1 MLARLFKTKSLD
13 SILKDSENAE
23 HRLKRALGAVDLMA
37 LGIGAIIGAGIFA
50 TVGTAAAGGAH
61 HLGAGPALVIS
72 FLLTAIACAFSAFCY
87 AEFASLIP
95 IAGSAYTYAYATLG
109 EFVAWIIG
117 WDLIL
122 EYAVG
127 NVAVAIGWSEY
138 FASLLRGFGIHI
150 PPWLLTNYW
159 AAQPEIIQAAPH
171 LMGIPILFNLP
182 AVLIVAFITWILVI
196 GIKESCTFNAYI
208 VLIKLII
215 LLFII
220 AVGFFY
226 IRPENWSPFAP
237 NGWKGIQTGA
247 AIIFF
252 AYIGFDAISTA
263 AEETKNPE
271 KNLPIGM
278 LGSLVI
284 CTVIYIAVTLVV
296 TGMVPSSQ
304 LGVAD
309 PLAHA
314 FAILNINWATGIISF
329 GAVIAMTAV
338 LLVFQMGQ
346 PRIFF
351 SMARDG
357 LLPKFFERIHPK
369 YRTPHVTTI
378 MTGILV
384 AFFAAFCKIDVVV
397 ELCNIGTLFAFVL
410 VCGGIIVLRF
420 TDRDRP
426 RPFRC
431 PGIYEVRLA
440 GRRLILPIV
449 PILGIIS
456 CFYLMLGLPLVT
468 WIRFVVWLA
477 VGLIFYFSYG
487 YWKSHIGRQSA

>member
-1 MLARLFKTKSLD
+1 LLARLIKTKSLD
-13 SILKDSENAE
+13 SILRESEE
-23 HRLKRALGAVDLMA
+23 HHLKRALGATDLIA

-72 FLLTAIACAFSAFCY
+72 FVLTAIACAFSALCY

-109 EFVAWIIG
+109 ELVAWIIG

-138 FASLLRGFGIHI
+138 FASLLNGFGIHLS
-150 PPWLLTNYW
+150 PWLLTSYW
-159 AAQPEIIQAAPH
+159 AAQPSVIQTAPC
-171 LMGIPILFNLP
+171 LLGIPIIFNLP
-182 AVLIVAFITWILVI
+182 AVLIVAFITWILVL
-196 GIKESCTFNAYI
+196 GIKESCTFNAWI
-208 VLIKLII
+208 VMIKILI
-215 LLFII
+215 LLFVI

-252 AYIGFDAISTA
+252 AYIGFDAVSTA

-296 TGMVPSSQ
+296 TGMVPSSK

-309 PLAHA
+309 PLAQA
-314 FAILNINWATGIISF
+314 FSVLNLNWATGIISL

-338 LLVFQMGQ
+338 LLVFQLGQ

-351 SMARDG
+351 SMSRDG
-357 LLPKFFERIHPK
+357 LLPRFFERVHPK

-384 AFFAAFCKIDVVV
+384 AFFAAFTKIDVVV

-420 TDRDRP
+420 TDRERH

-431 PGIYEVRLA
+431 PGIYEIKTGRFRL
-440 GRRLILPIV
+440 LLPVV
-449 PILGIIS
+449 PILGILS
-456 CFYLMLGLPLVT
+456 CLYLMLGLPLVT
-468 WIRFVVWLA
+468 WIRFIIWLA

-487 YWKSHIGRQSA
+487 YWKSRIGREAA